1 MTQESFLRA
10 DMLNRLILTIA
21 ELREEMREMR
31 IFKEELE
38 VQLEDAIE
46 VSRPRHTQQE
56 KLAYGLFA
64 DNLSPK
70 PEDIHGSQIDDKTFN
85 TVRDHFTLFRLPATI
100 RQIKDEFKIEAGKP
114 YKAADAQGKLR
125 AVELLEQTA
134 APFVPLRA
142 CVGSWGARLML
153 QADNDNAFKEQD
165 LHPPS
170 SSVEESDSSGE
181 NDINPIDAAIVLSQT
196 AGRYEQSGKT
206 KTVKRR
212 ISTVEKDRQVTK
224 RKMTKK
230 AN

>member
-1 MTQESFLRA
+1 MKAQ
-10 DMLNRLILTIA
+10 
-21 ELREEMREMR
+21 
-31 IFKEELE
+31 
-38 VQLEDAIE
+38 VEDTCTSAIE

-153 QADNDNAFKEQD
+153 
-165 LHPPS
+165 
-170 SSVEESDSSGE
+170 
-181 NDINPIDAAIVLSQT
+181 
-196 AGRYEQSGKT
+196 RY
-206 KTVKRR
+206 
-212 ISTVEKDRQVTK
+212 
-224 RKMTKK
+224 
-230 AN
+230 